1 MKARVIES
9 YGIFKGQVYGK
20 SFNFISGKYEP
31 GWVTVTSSCFTRWGA
46 KRELKQWKRK
56 HYGEEIE
63 I

>member
-1 MKARVIES
+1 MERVL
-9 YGIFKGQVYGK
+9 
-20 SFNFISGKYEP
+20 ISGKYEP
-31 GWVTVTSSCFTRWGA
+31 GWVTVTSSCLTRWGA